1 MLNRLAKLW
10 LGWFLVYMVTGAYA
24 MTQKQTSFFAATVDH
39 VDSLWIKLLFLNI
52 PLQIVLALSAILLHK
67 SPKIG
72 LRNVCTVI
80 AVVNTVLIALH
91 IMISIGVHF
100 TR

>member
-1 MLNRLAKLW
+1 
-10 LGWFLVYMVTGAYA
+10 

-39 VDSLWIKLLFLNI
+39 VDSLWLKLVFLNI
-52 PLQIVLALSAILLHK
+52 PLQIVLALSAILLHE

-91 IMISIGVHF
+91 IVISIVVYF

>member
-1 MLNRLAKLW
+1 
-10 LGWFLVYMVTGAYA
+10 MVTGAYA
-24 MTQKQTSFFAATVDH
+24 MTERKTSLFAATVDH
-39 VDSLWIKLLFLNI
+39 VESLWIKLAFLNI
-52 PLQIVLALSAILLHK
+52 PLQIVLALSAFLLHK

-72 LRNVCTVI
+72 LRKVGTVI

-91 IMISIGVHF
+91 IVISIGVHF